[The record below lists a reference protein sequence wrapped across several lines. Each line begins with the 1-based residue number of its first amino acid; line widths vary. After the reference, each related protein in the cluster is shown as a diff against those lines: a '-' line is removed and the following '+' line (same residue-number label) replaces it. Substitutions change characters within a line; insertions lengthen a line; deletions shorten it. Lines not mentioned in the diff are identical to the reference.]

1 MERERERERSASCAW
16 TELHIKCSQSQEWKY
31 TLIRETH
38 RFRLGETSQGL
49 DRLGD
54 EGEGSRGGGI
64 LRRQKDMELNKSAIP
79 LDHIINVLYY

>member
-1 MERERERERSASCAW
+1 MKSSLV
-16 TELHIKCSQSQEWKY
+16 TGMKMKN

-49 DRLGD
+49 DCLGD

-64 LRRQKDMELNKSAIP
+64 LER
-79 LDHIINVLYY
+79 